1 MSKCLRLWVNLDPQV
16 HPIIDKIV
24 FSLTT
29 YLDIKKSE
37 SMSDSLL
44 FKLSC
49 YLLTI
54 HGLGLS

>member
-29 YLDIKKSE
+29 NLDIKKSE
-37 SMSDSLL
+37 SMSDSL
-44 FKLSC
+44 FFWVA
-49 YLLTI
+49 
-54 HGLGLS
+54 G